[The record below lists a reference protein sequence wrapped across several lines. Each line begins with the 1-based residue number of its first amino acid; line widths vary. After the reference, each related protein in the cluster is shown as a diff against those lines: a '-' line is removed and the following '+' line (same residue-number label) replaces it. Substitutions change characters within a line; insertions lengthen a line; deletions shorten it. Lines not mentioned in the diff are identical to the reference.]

1 MLWFARY
8 PDRFRSGQ
16 NPLAAYRPRQA
27 PTTHRGASLPKP
39 LSGRSGPAGFSTTF
53 CLVFRPGKAIFH
65 PVCFSLTGV
74 LTVAVSHTTLLSLA
88 CAGVARPHLGLT
100 RRSRCYPCFSKRN
113 SAPQLLVGFLWW
125 HASSPLTG
133 QRFAFR
139 LSLVRLS
146 PTSRFPSTDL
156 QPHGSS
162 GPSQASR
169 LVWLHRLPLAVVCK
183 QPCRLRATAHP
194 DRLPS
199 SVGNPN
205 LLSLFGSFQVTLKPY
220 PPYRTCPV
228 RDRRA

>member
-1 MLWFARY
+1 
-8 PDRFRSGQ
+8 
-16 NPLAAYRPRQA
+16 
-27 PTTHRGASLPKP
+27 
-39 LSGRSGPAGFSTTF
+39 
-53 CLVFRPGKAIFH
+53 
-65 PVCFSLTGV
+65 
-74 LTVAVSHTTLLSLA
+74 
-88 CAGVARPHLGLT
+88 LT

-183 QPCRLRATAHP
+183 LPLSTSRDSASRPPTIQCRESQSTQPSSGRS
-194 DRLPS
+194 RLPR
-199 SVGNPN
+199 
-205 LLSLFGSFQVTLKPY
+205 KPC
-220 PPYRTCPV
+220 PLYRACPV
-228 RDRRA
+228 KDRHA